1 MGVSKFENFSTK
13 QNLIA
18 SYSKALSHPARVA
31 ILEEIIKKK
40 KVTCGHLVQNLS
52 LAQSTI
58 SQHLTELK
66 NTGLIHGDVLGS
78 CVEYSINQKHWQ
90 KQKSVVEVFFGKVK
104 F

>member
-1 MGVSKFENFSTK
+1 
-13 QNLIA
+13 
-18 SYSKALSHPARVA
+18 
-31 ILEEIIKKK
+31 
-40 KVTCGHLVQNLS
+40 VQNLS

-78 CVEYSINQKHWQ
+78 SVEYSINQKHWQ

>member
-40 KVTCGHLVQNLS
+40 KGIRFS
-52 LAQSTI
+52 
-58 SQHLTELK
+58 K
-66 NTGLIHGDVLGS
+66 
-78 CVEYSINQKHWQ
+78 
-90 KQKSVVEVFFGKVK
+90 
-104 F
+104 